1 VSVRREGGCL
11 CGNLRYA
18 ISGEPLATVA
28 CHCSDCQVQSGS
40 AFGMTMVV
48 KREGFEWLRGDP
60 RKFAMKADSGTD
72 KDCLFCGEC
81 GTRIL
86 NELSRL
92 PKSVNLKPGTL
103 DDTSWLKPVAHV
115 WVSSAQGWVPIPESM
130 KTFEKNPVPGPI
142 ASKAAK

>member
-1 VSVRREGGCL
+1 
-11 CGNLRYA
+11 
-18 ISGEPLATVA
+18 
-28 CHCSDCQVQSGS
+28 
-40 AFGMTMVV
+40 MVV
-48 KREGFEWLRGDP
+48 KREDFEWLRGEP

-115 WVSSAQGWVPIPESM
+115 WVSSGQGWVPIPESM
-130 KTFEKNPVPGPI
+130 KTFEKNPVPGAI